1 MEYPPNDDDQPYFAT
16 PTNKSN
22 TYYPDQ
28 QLDTGYPLH
37 QPNTYPYQPPQA
49 PIPPTPPKKKT
60 NGWHVLIALIILTVA
75 LFICGIISAHSY
87 TPVSSL
93 DSLDATATA
102 NTTDTPQPTDTPT
115 DTPAPTTQPT
125 EQPTFPPQQWTF
137 TGNGNQ
143 KTTGFAPLRDTWQL
157 SWTCDPASYGYDYNL
172 IVELY
177 DINGNLIDTPV
188 NVICKS
194 GVISGSTMEY
204 NASGLYYLDV
214 SSEGPWM
221 IKVQTQ

>member
-1 MEYPPNDDDQPYFAT
+1 MEYPPNNDDQPYFAT

-22 TYYPDQ
+22 TYYPQQ
-28 QLDTGYPLH
+28 QLDTSYPLH
-37 QPNTYPYQPPQA
+37 QPNTSPYEPLQA
-49 PIPPTPPKKKT
+49 PPPPKPPKPPKT
-60 NGWHVLIALIILTVA
+60 PGWLVAAAIGVLV
-75 LFICGIISAHSY
+75 GIICVVFGSQAG
-87 TPVSSL
+87 TPASSP
-93 DSLDATATA
+93 DATATA
-102 NTTDTPQPTDTPT
+102 DVANVVVATDTPI
-115 DTPAPTTQPT
+115 PTTQPT
-125 EQPTFPPQQWTF
+125 EQPTFSPQQWVF
-137 TGNGNQ
+137 SGNGNQ
-143 KTTGFAPLRDTWQL
+143 KTTGFAPLRNTWQL

-214 SSEGPWM
+214 SSEGPWT